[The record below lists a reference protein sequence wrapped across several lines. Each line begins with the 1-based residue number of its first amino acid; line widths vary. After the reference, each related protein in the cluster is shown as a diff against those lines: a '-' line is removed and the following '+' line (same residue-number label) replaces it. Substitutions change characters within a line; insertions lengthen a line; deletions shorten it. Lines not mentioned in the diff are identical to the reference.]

1 MKEVMVMPILN
12 KHDQVALVGCSN
24 PQALTNQG
32 YIEQLKQALETLG
45 LKVIMSPCLYE
56 REDGFNGTA
65 KEKAQAFMQFYKDPD
80 IQALFDLSGGDL
92 ANEVLEYLDY
102 EAIRNLPPKPVF
114 GYSDV
119 TTVLNAL
126 YAKAN
131 LPTTLYQIR
140 FLVGGEGALQKERF
154 RKSLFEDQE
163 DLFKLDYKF
172 IQGER
177 LEGVVVGGNIRCLL
191 KLAGTPYMPDFKDKI
206 LLLESYSGGPMQMST
221 YLNQYKQLG
230 IFKQI
235 KGIVLGSYTVMEK
248 EGLTPTIE
256 ALVQKIVD
264 DPTMPIVKTSQIGHN
279 MDSKAIHIGKSICL
293 EV

>member
-1 MKEVMVMPILN
+1 MPLLK

-24 PQALTNQG
+24 PQALTNKVN
-32 YIEQLKQALETLG
+32 IDRLKQELEALG
-45 LKVIMSPCLYE
+45 LKVVMSPCIYE

-65 KEKAQAFMQFYKDPD
+65 KEKAQAFMQFYKDPA
-80 IQALFDLSGGDL
+80 IQAIFDLSGGDL

-102 EAIRNLPPKPVF
+102 EALRNLPPKAVF

-126 YAKAN
+126 YAQAN

-140 FLVGGEGALQKERF
+140 FLIGGEGALQKERF

-163 DLFKLDYKF
+163 DLFKLDYQF

-230 IFKQI
+230 VFKQV
-235 KGIVLGSYTVMEK
+235 KGILLGSYTVMEQD
-248 EGLTPTIE
+248 GLTPTIE